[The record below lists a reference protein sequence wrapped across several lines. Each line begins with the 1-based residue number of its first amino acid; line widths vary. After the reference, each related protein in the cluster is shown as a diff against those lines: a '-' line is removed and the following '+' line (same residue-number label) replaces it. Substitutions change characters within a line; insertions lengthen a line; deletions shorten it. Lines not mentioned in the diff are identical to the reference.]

1 MRGEQK
7 KNQTNSF
14 SRSRA
19 LGVIVLVLGLFLF
32 QVAVFVFERREEDQM
47 PDLQAEKKYPQ
58 KEEIDSRVSSKENK
72 AGKENRA
79 VAGFKFNPNT
89 ISADSL
95 CLLGFSD
102 KQAASIIKYRQKGG
116 IFRKKEDFAKL
127 YVVNDYMYNK
137 LSGYIVI
144 EKESIR
150 QKIEIVG
157 KDTGRIV
164 KKLSAK
170 PVERADRRLEDTL
183 RKKRPAIVELNSA
196 DSAALVS
203 LYGIGGYYA
212 KKILDYRARV
222 GNFYAPEQLMEVEG
236 IDSTRYSGF
245 AGRIKVDPISVK
257 KFSLD
262 TAGKYF
268 LMKHPYIGAYA
279 ARGIIFM
286 REKFGAQAC
295 SLENLVKERII
306 TAEMAKKLWFYV
318 E

>member
-7 KNQTNSF
+7 KNQTNSL
-14 SRSRA
+14 SKSRA

-32 QVAVFVFERREEDQM
+32 QVAVFVFEKKEENQM
-47 PDLQAEKKYPQ
+47 PDLQVEKKHPR
-58 KEEIDSRVSSKENK
+58 KEEIGSRTFPEENMD
-72 AGKENRA
+72 GT
-79 VAGFKFNPNT
+79 VFKFNPNT

-127 YVVNDYMYNK
+127 YVVNDYMYSK

-144 EKESIR
+144 EKDGIR
-150 QKIEIVG
+150 PKGQIVG

-164 KKLSAK
+164 KKISAK
-170 PVERADRRLEDTL
+170 PVERAGRRLEDTL
-183 RKKRPAIVELNSA
+183 KKKRPATVELNSA
-196 DSAALVS
+196 DSTALVS

-212 KKILDYRARV
+212 KKILDYRARI

-245 AGRIKVDPISVK
+245 AERIKVDPISVK

>member
-127 YVVNDYMYNK
+127 YVVNDYMYNE